1 MNPEAFD
8 SFSLISFLMLLLD
21 QQPFPRSG
29 PFFNFMFTPQ
39 CISCRLE
46 LLRIKQF
53 DRTPSPGIPGA
64 FSGVVKIYSG
74 FHIPGGP
81 GV

>member
-1 MNPEAFD
+1 
-8 SFSLISFLMLLLD
+8 ML
-21 QQPFPRSG
+21 
-29 PFFNFMFTPQ
+29 TPQ
-39 CISCRLE
+39 CLSCGPE
-46 LLRIKQF
+46 LLGIEQF
-53 DRTPSPGIPGA
+53 YRPPSPGIPGA